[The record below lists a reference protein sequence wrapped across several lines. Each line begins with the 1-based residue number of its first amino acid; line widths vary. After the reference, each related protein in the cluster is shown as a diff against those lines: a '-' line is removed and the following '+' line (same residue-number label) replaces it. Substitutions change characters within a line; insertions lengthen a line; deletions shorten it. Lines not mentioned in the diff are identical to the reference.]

1 MKMVIV
7 FDTND
12 QQGMMNTVK
21 IVDQLAVDYLGKN
34 VDARYKRTFSKIE
47 FIKMLR
53 SFAQDVKRAV
63 QDDSTDD
70 RKRVESDGSGL
81 CCELRQSLFRKGLGR
96 KGNRSWCKMAD
107 TREKARR
114 ILVNRF

>member
-12 QQGMMNTVK
+12 QEGMMNTVK

-63 QDDSTDD
+63 QDDDTD
-70 RKRVESDGSGL
+70 EDGTGL
-81 CCELRQSLFRKGLGR
+81 RFAKVFSEKVWDAKENGGR
-96 KGNRSWCKMAD
+96 F
-107 TREKARR
+107 
-114 ILVNRF
+114 L

>member
-63 QDDSTDD
+63 QDDSTDEDGTGLRFAKVFSEEVWD
-70 RKRVESDGSGL
+70 RKKDGD
-81 CCELRQSLFRKGLGR
+81 RY
-96 KGNRSWCKMAD
+96 
-107 TREKARR
+107 
-114 ILVNRF
+114 

>member
-7 FDTND
+7 FDTDD
-12 QQGMMNTVK
+12 QEGMMNTVK
-21 IVDQLAVDYLGKN
+21 IVDHLAIDYLGKS

-63 QDDSTDD
+63 QDDETDQ
-70 RKRVESDGSGL
+70 DGTGL
-81 CCELRQSLFRKGLGR
+81 RFAKVFSEKVWDAKDNGGR
-96 KGNRSWCKMAD
+96 YP
-107 TREKARR
+107 
-114 ILVNRF
+114 

>member
-1 MKMVIV
+1 MKMVSV

-53 SFAQDVKRAV
+53 SFAHDVKAAV
-63 QDDSTDD
+63 QDDSADEDGTGLRFAKVFSEKVWD
-70 RKRVESDGSGL
+70 RKEDG
-81 CCELRQSLFRKGLGR
+81 GR
-96 KGNRSWCKMAD
+96 Y
-107 TREKARR
+107 
-114 ILVNRF
+114 

>member
-63 QDDSTDD
+63 QDDDTGEDGTGLRFAKVFSEKVWD
-70 RKRVESDGSGL
+70 RKEGGERY
-81 CCELRQSLFRKGLGR
+81 
-96 KGNRSWCKMAD
+96 
-107 TREKARR
+107 
-114 ILVNRF
+114 

>member
-12 QQGMMNTVK
+12 QEGMMNTVK
-21 IVDQLAVDYLGKN
+21 IVDHLAIDYLGKS

-63 QDDSTDD
+63 QDDSTDEDGTGLRFSKEFSDKVWD
-70 RKRVESDGSGL
+70 RKEGG
-81 CCELRQSLFRKGLGR
+81 GR
-96 KGNRSWCKMAD
+96 Y
-107 TREKARR
+107 
-114 ILVNRF
+114 

>member
-7 FDTND
+7 FDTDD

-53 SFAQDVKRAV
+53 EYAKDVKAAI
-63 QDDSTDD
+63 QDEDSD
-70 RKRVESDGSGL
+70 EDGTGL
-81 CCELRQSLFRKGLGR
+81 RFAKVFSEKVWDAKENGGR
-96 KGNRSWCKMAD
+96 YP
-107 TREKARR
+107 
-114 ILVNRF
+114 

>member
-12 QQGMMNTVK
+12 PDGMKNTVK
-21 IVDQLAVDYLGKN
+21 IVDQLALDYLGKT

-53 SFAQDVKRAV
+53 TFATNVKNEIEKGDEGADPIGLRFSKV
-63 QDDSTDD
+63 FSEEVWD
-70 RKRVESDGSGL
+70 RKA
-81 CCELRQSLFRKGLGR
+81 LGER
-96 KGNRSWCKMAD
+96 Y
-107 TREKARR
+107 
-114 ILVNRF
+114 

>member
-7 FDTND
+7 FDTDD
-12 QQGMMNTVK
+12 QEGMMNTVK
-21 IVDQLAVDYLGKN
+21 IIDQLAVDYLGKN

-63 QDDSTDD
+63 QDDETDQ
-70 RKRVESDGSGL
+70 DGTGL
-81 CCELRQSLFRKGLGR
+81 RFAKVFSEKVWDAKDNGGR
-96 KGNRSWCKMAD
+96 YP
-107 TREKARR
+107 
-114 ILVNRF
+114 

>member
-12 QQGMMNTVK
+12 QEGMMNTVK

-47 FIKMLR
+47 FIKMVREFAKEVKVAIQDEDSDEDGTGLR
-53 SFAQDVKRAV
+53 FAKVFSEKV
-63 QDDSTDD
+63 WD
-70 RKRVESDGSGL
+70 RK
-81 CCELRQSLFRKGLGR
+81 
-96 KGNRSWCKMAD
+96 
-107 TREKARR
+107 ARGER
-114 ILVNRF
+114 Y

>member
-47 FIKMLR
+47 FISK
-53 SFAQDVKRAV
+53 
-63 QDDSTDD
+63 
-70 RKRVESDGSGL
+70 
-81 CCELRQSLFRKGLGR
+81 
-96 KGNRSWCKMAD
+96 
-107 TREKARR
+107 
-114 ILVNRF
+114 

>member
-53 SFAQDVKRAV
+53 SFAQDVKAAV
-63 QDDSTDD
+63 QDDSTD
-70 RKRVESDGSGL
+70 ENGTGL
-81 CCELRQSLFRKGLGR
+81 RFAKVFSEKVWDAKENGGR
-96 KGNRSWCKMAD
+96 YP
-107 TREKARR
+107 
-114 ILVNRF
+114 